1 MLEYIRTSAQSFGV
15 KVAFGVI
22 ILVFVFWGVGNFNDR
37 DYSNVVAVV
46 NGQPILAQ
54 EFERAYRSAEEYLL
68 RANPGL
74 TREQLIRDHLGRTVL
89 NDLIRQTLV
98 LQEAERAGITVTPVE
113 LRQAVGKMRA
123 FQDDKG
129 RFDPEAYTRVLAA
142 QRKSPAQYEKELADE
157 LLAGKIYA
165 LVTAPAW
172 TDPDEP
178 RRRYDFLRER
188 RSVDYIFVPAARF
201 TDKVKVTD
209 AEAQAWYDGHK
220 ADFAI
225 PARVNVAY
233 VAVRPEELVRPE
245 SVSEADARAWYE
257 GNQNHFEQ
265 PEQVRA
271 AHILVPLP
279 QDADAAAEQEAREAI
294 AKAAGRL
301 KAGEAFAKVA
311 DAVNPEGAA
320 GPGGELGWITRGRTV
335 PEFEAAAFALEPGT
349 VSEPVRS
356 PFGLHLILVE
366 EKNPGGVPEFEKVA
380 DEARK
385 GVAFERG
392 SDKLHDALDGLIE
405 DNILNKPL
413 AESAERHGLKA
424 AESGFLDRDGL
435 IRTLGVKPE
444 GADAL
449 LGAGAGLPVDSAL
462 EAGDSYLVAR
472 IIATEPAST
481 KPFAEVKDGIVK
493 TLTEEKALADALAS
507 AQATRA
513 TLKNGPLGE
522 AEAKSLGV
530 REAPAMER
538 GGTLAD
544 FAPDPALAEAIF
556 ADKPGDWL
564 ERVYSVTGPQGPG
577 ALLCRVAA
585 VLPPDGAEWESVS
598 EALIE
603 GVKREREDAVYAI
616 FLQSLADGAKVE
628 VVNSNLVDRVNM

>member
-54 EFERAYRSAEEYLL
+54 EFERAYRNAEEYLL
-68 RANPGL
+68 RTNPGL

-129 RFDPEAYTRVLAA
+129 RFDPDAYTRVLAA

-172 TDPDEP
+172 TDPDEA
-178 RRRYDFLRER
+178 RHRYDFLRER
-188 RSVDYIFVPAARF
+188 RNVDYIFVPASRF
-201 TDKVKVTD
+201 ADKVEVTD

-233 VAVRPEELVRPE
+233 VAVRPEELVKPE
-245 SVSEADARAWYE
+245 TISEADARAWYE
-257 GNQNHFEQ
+257 ANRSHFEQ

-279 QDADAAAEQEAREAI
+279 ADADAAAEEAARGAL
-294 AKAAGRL
+294 AAAQARL

-320 GPGGELGWITRGRTV
+320 GPGGELGWITRGKTV
-335 PEFEAAAFALEPGT
+335 PAFEEAAFALEPGK

-356 PFGLHLILVE
+356 PFGYHLILVE
-366 EKNPGGVPEFEKVA
+366 EKTPGGVQDFEKVIA
-380 DEARK
+380 EARK
-385 GVAFERG
+385 GAAFEQG
-392 SDKLHDALDGLIE
+392 SDKLHEALDSLIE

-424 AESGFLDRDGL
+424 AETGFLDREGL
-435 IRTLGVKPE
+435 MEKLGVKPE
-444 GADAL
+444 GAEAL
-449 LGAGAGLPVDSAL
+449 LAAGAGLPVDSAL

-472 IIATEPAST
+472 VLSTEPPST
-481 KPFAEVKDGIVK
+481 KPFAEVKEGIVK
-493 TLTEEKALADALAS
+493 RLSAEKALADALAS
-507 AQATRA
+507 AQATLA
-513 TLKNGPLGE
+513 GLKNGPLAE
-522 AEAKSLGV
+522 AEAKKLGV
-530 REAPAMER
+530 RVAPVVER
-538 GGTLAD
+538 GGSLAD
-544 FAPDPALAEAIF
+544 FAQDPALTAAIF
-556 ADKPGDWL
+556 TDKPGDWL
-564 ERVYSVTGPQGPG
+564 TRVYSVTGPEGPG
-577 ALLCRVAA
+577 ALICRVAS
-585 VLPPDGAEWESVS
+585 VLPPDDAGFESVA
-598 EALIE
+598 EALAE

-616 FLQSLADGAKVE
+616 FIQSLADKAKVE

>member
-54 EFERAYRSAEEYLL
+54 EFERAYRGAEEYLL

-129 RFDPEAYTRVLAA
+129 RFDPDAYTRVLAA

-172 TDPDEP
+172 TDPDEA

-188 RSVDYIFVPAARF
+188 RSVDYLFVPASRF
-201 TDKVKVTD
+201 ADKVEVTD
-209 AEAQAWYDGHK
+209 AEARAWYDGHK

-233 VAVRPEELVRPE
+233 VAVRPEELVKPE
-245 SVSEADARAWYE
+245 TVSEADARAWYE
-257 GNQNHFEQ
+257 ANKGHFEQ

-279 QDADAAAEQEAREAI
+279 QDADAAAEGAAREAL
-294 AKAAGRL
+294 AEAQARL
-301 KAGEAFAKVA
+301 KAGEPFAKVA

-320 GPGGELGWITRGRTV
+320 GPGGELGWVTRGKTV
-335 PEFEAAAFALEPGT
+335 PAFEEAAFALEPGT
-349 VSEPVRS
+349 ISEPVRS
-356 PFGLHLILVE
+356 PFGFHLILVE
-366 EKNPGGVPEFEKVA
+366 EKNPGGVREFEKVIA
-380 DEARK
+380 EARK
-385 GVAFERG
+385 GAAFEQG
-392 SDKLHDALDGLIE
+392 SDKLHEALDSLIE

-424 AESGFLDRDGL
+424 AESGFLDREGL
-435 IRTLGVKPE
+435 MEKLGVKPE
-444 GADAL
+444 GAEAL
-449 LGAGAGLPVDSAL
+449 LAAGAGLPVDSAL

-472 IIATEPAST
+472 VIATEPPST
-481 KPFAEVKDGIVK
+481 RPFADVKDGIVK
-493 TLTEEKALADALAS
+493 ILGEEKALADALAS
-507 AQATRA
+507 AQATLAGLR
-513 TLKNGPLGE
+513 NGPLSE
-522 AEAKSLGV
+522 AEAKKLGLK
-530 REAPAMER
+530 EAPAMER
-538 GGTLAD
+538 GGSLAD
-544 FAPDPALAEAIF
+544 FAQDPALTEAIF

-564 ERVYSVTGPQGPG
+564 SRVYSVTGPEGPG
-577 ALLCRVAA
+577 ALICRVAK
-585 VLPPDGAEWESVS
+585 VLPPDDAGFESVA
-598 EALIE
+598 EALAE
-603 GVKREREDAVYAI
+603 GVQREREDAVYAI
-616 FLQSLADGAKVE
+616 FIQSLADKAKVE

>member
-113 LRQAVGKMRA
+113 LRHAVGKMRA

-172 TDPDEP
+172 SDPDEP

-188 RSVDYIFVPAARF
+188 RSVDYIFVPAGRF
-201 TDKVKVTD
+201 LDKVTVTD

-233 VAVRPEELVRPE
+233 VAVRPEELVSPD

-257 GNQNHFEQ
+257 ANRNHFEQ

-279 QDADAAAEQEAREAI
+279 QDADAAAESEAREAI
-294 AKAAGRL
+294 AKAAARL

-335 PEFEAAAFALEPGT
+335 PAFEEAAFALEPGT

-380 DEARK
+380 GEARK

-392 SDKLHDALDGLIE
+392 SDRLHDTLDSLIE

-424 AESGFLDRDGL
+424 AESGLLDKEGL
-435 IRTLGVKPE
+435 VSTLGVKPE

-449 LGAGAGLPVDSAL
+449 LAAGAGLPVDSAL

-472 IIATEPAST
+472 IVATEPAST
-481 KPFAEVKDGIVK
+481 RPFAEVKDGIVK
-493 TLTEEKALADALAS
+493 ILAEEKALADALAS

-513 TLKNGPLGE
+513 KLKDGPLPE

-530 REAPAMER
+530 RQAPAMER
-538 GGTLAD
+538 GGALAD
-544 FAPDPALAEAIF
+544 FAPHPALAEAIF

-564 ERVYSVTGPQGPG
+564 ERVYSVSGPQGPG

-585 VLPPDGAEWESVS
+585 VLPPDGAEWESVG
-598 EALIE
+598 EALAE

>member
-37 DYSNVVAVV
+37 DYSNVVAMV

-54 EFERAYRSAEEYLL
+54 EFERAYRNAEEYLL

-172 TDPDEP
+172 SDPDEP

-188 RSVDYIFVPAARF
+188 RSVDYIFVPASRF
-201 TDKVKVTD
+201 LDKVKVTD

-233 VAVRPEELVRPE
+233 VAVRPEELVKPE
-245 SVSEADARAWYE
+245 TVSEADARAWYE
-257 GNQNHFEQ
+257 ANRGHFEQ
-265 PEQVRA
+265 PEEVRA

-279 QDADAAAEQEAREAI
+279 AGADAAAESEAREAME
-294 AKAAGRL
+294 KAAARL
-301 KAGEAFAKVA
+301 KAGEAFATVA

-320 GPGGELGWITRGRTV
+320 GPGGELGWITRGKTV
-335 PEFEAAAFALEPGT
+335 PAFEEAAFALEPGK

-366 EKNPGGVPEFEKVA
+366 EKKPGGVPDFEKVA
-380 DEARK
+380 AEARR
-385 GVAFERG
+385 GVAFEQG
-392 SDKLHDALDGLIE
+392 SDKLHDVLDSLIE

-413 AESAERHGLKA
+413 AESAARHGLKA
-424 AESGFLDRDGL
+424 AESGFLDREGL
-435 IRTLGVKPE
+435 IQTLGVKPE

-449 LGAGAGLPVDSAL
+449 LAAGAGLPVDSAL

-472 IIATEPAST
+472 VIATEPAST
-481 KPFAEVKDGIVK
+481 RPFAEVKDGIVK
-493 TLTEEKALADALAS
+493 TLSEEKALADALAS

-513 TLKNGPLGE
+513 NLKNGPLPE
-522 AEAKSLGV
+522 AEAKTLGV
-530 REAPAMER
+530 KTAPAMER
-538 GGTLAD
+538 GGALAD
-544 FAPDPALAEAIF
+544 FAPDAALAEAIF

-564 ERVYSVTGPQGPG
+564 ARVYSVTGPQGPG
-577 ALLCRVAA
+577 ALICRVAA
-585 VLPPDGAEWESVS
+585 VLPPDGAEWESVA

-603 GVKREREDAVYAI
+603 GVRREREDAVYAI
-616 FLQSLADGAKVE
+616 FIQSLADGAKVE

>member
-54 EFERAYRSAEEYLL
+54 EFERAYRSTEEYLL

-74 TREQLIRDHLGRTVL
+74 TREQLIRDHLGRSVL
-89 NDLIRQTLV
+89 NDLIRQTLI
-98 LQEAERAGITVTPVE
+98 LQEAQRAGITVTPLE

-129 RFDPEAYTRVLAA
+129 RFDPDAYTRVLAA

-157 LLAGKIYA
+157 LLAAKIFA

-172 TDPDEP
+172 TDPDEA
-178 RRRYDFLRER
+178 RHRYDFLRER

-201 TDKVKVTD
+201 ADKVTVTD

-220 ADFAI
+220 DNFAI

-233 VAVRPEELVRPE
+233 VAVRPEALVKPE
-245 SVSEADARAWYE
+245 SVSEEDARQWYE
-257 GNQNHFEQ
+257 SNKGDFDE
-265 PEQVRA
+265 PEEVHA
-271 AHILVPLP
+271 AHILVPLS
-279 QDADAAAEQEAREAI
+279 AEAGAEAEAEAREAL
-294 AKAAGRL
+294 AKAQARL

-311 DAVNPEGAA
+311 DAVNPENAA

-335 PEFEAAAFALEPGT
+335 PAFEEAAFALEPGK

-356 PFGLHLILVE
+356 PFGFHLILVE
-366 EKNPGGVPEFEKVA
+366 EKKPGGIRPFEQVA
-380 DEARK
+380 AEARR
-385 GVAFERG
+385 GVAVERG
-392 SDKLHDALDGLIE
+392 SDKLHDALDSLIE

-413 AESAERHGLKA
+413 AESAARHGLTA
-424 AESGFLDRDGL
+424 AESGFLDREGL
-435 IRTLGVKPE
+435 ISALGVKPE
-444 GADAL
+444 GAEAL
-449 LGAGAGLPVDSAL
+449 LAAGAGLPVDTAL
-462 EAGDSYLVAR
+462 EAGDAYIVAR
-472 IIATEPAST
+472 VLATEPPST
-481 KPFAEVKDGIVK
+481 RPFADVKGDIVK
-493 TLTEEKALADALAS
+493 TLGAEKALADALAS

-513 TLKNGPLGE
+513 NLKNGPLAE
-522 AEAKSLGV
+522 AEAKRLGV
-530 REAPAMER
+530 RVAPPMQR
-538 GGTLAD
+538 GGALAD
-544 FAPDPALAEAIF
+544 FAPDAPLAEAIF

-564 ERVYSVTGPQGPG
+564 ARVYSVEGPEGPG
-577 ALLCRVAA
+577 ALICRVAA
-585 VLPPDGAEWESVS
+585 VLPPDDAEWASVGESM
-598 EALIE
+598 AE
-603 GVKREREDAVYAI
+603 GVRRERQDGIYALFI
-616 FLQSLADGAKVE
+616 QSLADGAKVE

>member
-113 LRQAVGKMRA
+113 LRHAVGKMRA

-172 TDPDEP
+172 SDPDEP

-188 RSVDYIFVPAARF
+188 RSVDYIFVPAQRF
-201 TDKVKVTD
+201 LNKVTVTD

-233 VAVRPEELVRPE
+233 VAVRPEELVRPD

-257 GNQNHFEQ
+257 ANRNHFEQ

-279 QDADAAAEQEAREAI
+279 QDADAAAESEAREAI
-294 AKAAGRL
+294 EKAAGRL

-320 GPGGELGWITRGRTV
+320 GPGGELGWITRGKTV
-335 PEFEAAAFALEPGT
+335 PAFEEAAFALEPGT

-392 SDKLHDALDGLIE
+392 SDRLHDTLDSLIE

-424 AESGFLDRDGL
+424 AESGFLDKEGL
-435 IRTLGVKPE
+435 ITTLGVKPE

-472 IIATEPAST
+472 IVATEPAST

-493 TLTEEKALADALAS
+493 ILGEEKALADALAS

-513 TLKNGPLGE
+513 KLKDGPLAE
-522 AEAKSLGV
+522 AEARSLGV
-530 REAPAMER
+530 KQAPAMER
-538 GGTLAD
+538 GGALAD

-556 ADKPGDWL
+556 TDKPGDWL
-564 ERVYSVTGPQGPG
+564 ERVYSVSGPQGPG

-598 EALIE
+598 EALTE
-603 GVKREREDAVYAI
+603 GVRREREDAVYAI

>member
-54 EFERAYRSAEEYLL
+54 EFERAYRNAEEYLL
-68 RANPGL
+68 RTNPGL

-98 LQEAERAGITVTPVE
+98 LQEAERAGITVTPLE
-113 LRQAVGKMRA
+113 LRQAVGKIRA

-129 RFDPEAYTRVLAA
+129 RFDPDAYTRVLAA

-172 TDPDEP
+172 TDPDEA
-178 RRRYDFLRER
+178 RHRYDFLRER
-188 RSVDYIFVPAARF
+188 RSVDYIFVPAQRF
-201 TDKVKVTD
+201 ADKVEVTD

-233 VAVRPEELVRPE
+233 VAVRPEELVKPE

-257 GNQNHFEQ
+257 ANRGHFEQ

-279 QDADAAAEQEAREAI
+279 ADADAAAEESALKALGEAQA
-294 AKAAGRL
+294 RL

-320 GPGGELGWITRGRTV
+320 GPGGELGWITRGKTV
-335 PEFEAAAFALEPGT
+335 PAFEEAAFALEPGK

-356 PFGLHLILVE
+356 PFGFHLILVE
-366 EKNPGGVPEFEKVA
+366 EKTPGGVPDFEKVA

-385 GVAFERG
+385 GVAFEQG
-392 SDKLHDALDGLIE
+392 SDKLHDALDSLIE

-413 AESAERHGLKA
+413 KESAERHGLKA
-424 AESGFLDRDGL
+424 AESGFLDREGL
-435 IRTLGVKPE
+435 MAKLGVKPE

-472 IIATEPAST
+472 VIATEPPST
-481 KPFAEVKDGIVK
+481 KPFAEVKEGIVK
-493 TLTEEKALADALAS
+493 RLRAEKALADALAS

-513 TLKNGPLGE
+513 SLKNGPLNE
-522 AEAKSLGV
+522 AEARRLGV
-530 REAPAMER
+530 RVAPAVER

-544 FAPDPALAEAIF
+544 FARDPALVEAIF
-556 ADKPGDWL
+556 ADRPGDWL
-564 ERVYSVTGPQGPG
+564 SRVYSVTGPEGPG
-577 ALLCRVAA
+577 ALICRVAA
-585 VLPPDGAEWESVS
+585 VLPPDDAEWESVG
-598 EALIE
+598 EALAD

-616 FLQSLADGAKVE
+616 FIQSLADKAKVE

>member
-37 DYSNVVAVV
+37 DYSNVVAMV

-172 TDPDEP
+172 SDPDEP

-188 RSVDYIFVPAARF
+188 RSVDYIFVPAGRF
-201 TDKVKVTD
+201 LDKVTVTD

-233 VAVRPEELVRPE
+233 VAVRPEELVKPD

-257 GNQNHFEQ
+257 ANRNHFEQ

-279 QDADAAAEQEAREAI
+279 QDADAAAEGEAREAI
-294 AKAAGRL
+294 EKAASRL

-335 PEFEAAAFALEPGT
+335 PAFEEAAFALEPGT

-392 SDKLHDALDGLIE
+392 SDRLHDTLDSLIE

-424 AESGFLDRDGL
+424 AESGFLDKEGL
-435 IRTLGVKPE
+435 ITTLGVKPE

-472 IIATEPAST
+472 IVATEPAST
-481 KPFAEVKDGIVK
+481 KPFADVKDGIVK
-493 TLTEEKALADALAS
+493 ILGEEKALADALAS

-513 TLKNGPLGE
+513 KLKDGPLPE

-530 REAPAMER
+530 KQAPAMER
-538 GGTLAD
+538 GGALAD

-564 ERVYSVTGPQGPG
+564 ERVYSVSGPQGPG

-585 VLPPDGAEWESVS
+585 VLPPDGAEWESVA
-598 EALIE
+598 EALTE
-603 GVKREREDAVYAI
+603 GVRREREDAVYAI

>member
-1 MLEYIRTSAQSFGV
+1 M
-15 KVAFGVI
+15 
-22 ILVFVFWGVGNFNDR
+22 
-37 DYSNVVAVV
+37 
-46 NGQPILAQ
+46 
-54 EFERAYRSAEEYLL
+54 
-68 RANPGL
+68 
-74 TREQLIRDHLGRTVL
+74 

-98 LQEAERAGITVTPVE
+98 LQEAQRAGITVTPVE
-113 LRQAVGKMRA
+113 LRQAVGRMRA
-123 FQDDKG
+123 FQDDQG

-172 TDPDEP
+172 SDPDEP

-188 RSVDYIFVPAARF
+188 RSVDYIFVPASRF
-201 TDKVKVTD
+201 LDKVKVTD
-209 AEAQAWYDGHK
+209 AEAQAWYDSHK

-233 VAVRPEELVRPE
+233 VAVRPEELVKPE

-257 GNQNHFEQ
+257 ANRGHFEQ

-279 QDADAAAEQEAREAI
+279 QDADAAAEGEAREAI
-294 AKAAGRL
+294 AKAAARL
-301 KAGEAFAKVA
+301 KAGEAFARVA

-335 PEFEAAAFALEPGT
+335 PAFEEAAFALEPGK

-356 PFGLHLILVE
+356 PFGFHLILVE
-366 EKNPGGVPEFEKVA
+366 EKKPGGVPEFEKVA
-380 DEARK
+380 GEARK
-385 GVAFERG
+385 GVAFEQG
-392 SDKLHDALDGLIE
+392 SDKLHDALDSLIE

-424 AESGFLDRDGL
+424 AQSGFLDREGL
-435 IRTLGVKPE
+435 IEKLGVKPE

-449 LGAGAGLPVDSAL
+449 LAAGAGLPVDSAL

-472 IIATEPAST
+472 IVATEPAST

-493 TLTEEKALADALAS
+493 TLGEEKALADALAS

-513 TLKNGPLGE
+513 KLKDGLLPE
-522 AEAKSLGV
+522 ADAKSLGV
-530 REAPAMER
+530 KAAPAMER
-538 GGTLAD
+538 GGALAD
-544 FAPDPALAEAIF
+544 FAPDASLAETIF

-564 ERVYSVTGPQGPG
+564 V
-577 ALLCRVAA
+577 LCGFRPSDNA
-585 VLPPDGAEWESVS
+585 VQCRSDYES
-598 EALIE
+598 
-603 GVKREREDAVYAI
+603 G
-616 FLQSLADGAKVE
+616 
-628 VVNSNLVDRVNM
+628 

>member
-113 LRQAVGKMRA
+113 LRHAVGKMRA

-172 TDPDEP
+172 SDPDEP

-188 RSVDYIFVPAARF
+188 RSVDYIFVPAGRF
-201 TDKVKVTD
+201 LDKVTVSD

-233 VAVRPEELVRPE
+233 VAVRPEELVKPD
-245 SVSEADARAWYE
+245 SVSDADARAWYE
-257 GNQNHFEQ
+257 ANRNHFEQ

-279 QDADAAAEQEAREAI
+279 QDADAAAEDEAREAI
-294 AKAAGRL
+294 TKAAARV

-335 PEFEAAAFALEPGT
+335 PAFEEAAFALEPGT

-356 PFGLHLILVE
+356 PFGFHLILVE

-380 DEARK
+380 GEARK

-392 SDKLHDALDGLIE
+392 SDRLHDTLDSLIE

-424 AESGFLDRDGL
+424 AESGLLDKEGL
-435 IRTLGVKPE
+435 VSTLGVKPE

-449 LGAGAGLPVDSAL
+449 LAAGAGLPVDSAL

-472 IIATEPAST
+472 IVATEPAST
-481 KPFAEVKDGIVK
+481 RPFAEVKGGIVK
-493 TLTEEKALADALAS
+493 ILGEEKALADALAS

-513 TLKNGPLGE
+513 KLKDGPLPE

-530 REAPAMER
+530 KQAPAMER
-538 GGTLAD
+538 GGALAD

-564 ERVYSVTGPQGPG
+564 ERVYSVSGPQGPG

-585 VLPPDGAEWESVS
+585 VLPPDGAEWESVA
-598 EALIE
+598 EALAE
-603 GVKREREDAVYAI
+603 GVRREREDAVYAI

>member
-1 MLEYIRTSAQSFGV
+1 LEYIRTSAQSFGV

-98 LQEAERAGITVTPVE
+98 LQEAERAGVTVTPLE
-113 LRQAVGKMRA
+113 LRHAVGKIPA

-129 RFDPEAYTRVLAA
+129 RFDPDAYTRVLAA

-157 LLAGKIYA
+157 LLAGKIFA

-172 TDPDEP
+172 TDPDEA
-178 RRRYDFLRER
+178 RHRYDFLRER
-188 RSVDYIFVPAARF
+188 RSVDYIFVPASRF
-201 TDKVKVTD
+201 ADKVKISD
-209 AEAQAWYDGHK
+209 EEARAWYDAHK
-220 ADFAI
+220 EDFAI

-233 VAVRPEELVRPE
+233 VAVRPEELVKPE
-245 SVSEADARAWYE
+245 SLSEADARAWYE
-257 GNQNHFEQ
+257 ANQGHFEQ

-271 AHILVPLP
+271 AHILVPLAP
-279 QDADAAAEQEAREAI
+279 DADDAAEKAAREAVGQ
-294 AKAAGRL
+294 AAARL
-301 KAGEAFAKVA
+301 KAGEAFAAVA

-320 GPGGELGWITRGRTV
+320 GPGGELGWIPRGRTV

-366 EKNPGGVPEFEKVA
+366 EKNPGGVAPFEKVA

-385 GVAFERG
+385 GLAFEQG
-392 SDKLHDALDGLIE
+392 SDKLHDALDALIE

-413 AESAERHGLKA
+413 AESAARHGLSA
-424 AESGFLDRDGL
+424 QESGFLDREGL
-435 IRTLGVKPE
+435 IEKLGVKPE
-444 GADAL
+444 GAEAL

-462 EAGDSYLVAR
+462 EAGDTYLVAR
-472 IIATEPAST
+472 VLATQPPST
-481 KPFAEVKDGIVK
+481 RPFDEVKAGIAK
-493 TLTEEKALADALAS
+493 RLGEEKALADALAS
-507 AQATRA
+507 AEATRA
-513 TLKNGPLGE
+513 KLKNGPLPE

-530 REAPAMER
+530 KQAPPMER

-564 ERVYSVTGPQGPG
+564 PRVYSVSGPGGPG
-577 ALLCRVAA
+577 ALVCRVAA
-585 VLPPDGAEWESVS
+585 VLAPDDAEWESVS
-598 EALIE
+598 ETLAE
-603 GVKREREDAVYAI
+603 GVRRERQDAVYAI
-616 FLQSLADGAKVE
+616 FLKSHADGAKIE
-628 VVNSNLVDRVNM
+628 VVDSNLVDRVNM